1 MKITKCRKIIDKLID
16 NPCVMAS
23 SDIYAACRDY
33 GFDDAEANEFVKGV
47 FKDVKTQMILSCVFR
62 SGFYRA
68 LIAVQDMVE
77 DVELKEKQSMRKIRA
92 KEFMDVLP
100 SGVETNILLGQI
112 LEVLEGYE
120 NEGM

>member
-1 MKITKCRKIIDKLID
+1 MKITKCRKIIGKFID

-23 SDIYAACRDY
+23 SDVYAAGRDY

-47 FKDVKTQMILSCVFR
+47 FKDVKMQMILSCVFR

-68 LIAVQDMVE
+68 LIVVQDMVE

-100 SGVETNILLGQI
+100 KGDETNVLLEQI
-112 LEVLEGYE
+112 LDVLEGYE